1 MGQTQHPDLQ
11 AILKRRRAVDQTS
24 PYEIKLL
31 ALEFGLTQGQIR
43 GLLLK
48 HGDDRARLA
57 DAARTLRAH

>member
-1 MGQTQHPDLQ
+1 MGQVLHPDLQ
-11 AILKRRRAVDQTS
+11 AILQRRRAADRAS

-48 HGDDRARLA
+48 YGDDRASLA
-57 DAARTLRAH
+57 AAARNLRAH

>member
-1 MGQTQHPDLQ
+1 MSKAQHADTQ
-11 AILKRRRAVDQTS
+11 AILQRRRAVDRTS

-48 HGDDRARLA
+48 YGDDRPRLA
-57 DAARTLRAH
+57 DAARNLRAH

>member
-1 MGQTQHPDLQ
+1 
-11 AILKRRRAVDQTS
+11 LKRRRAVDQTS